1 MDTVHAYS
9 AGLRFLSWPTDAVCA
24 SPQSPQMQVTQST
37 VNEQRSWNVGRER
50 YDVRKNKTFK
60 MLQESRHNS
69 NKEQVRECTHVVKI
83 PGRSIAFVISKK
95 LGTGYIQCV
104 PLFIY
109 NTQRWSVTL
118 QISKETCA
126 LLHTK
131 RSYVISCKSARGI
144 SSCYVWN
151 GIAKATGAFCNSATK
166 EAELRIAIKWDDR
179 EHIGDK
185 RKSTLSDTP

>member
-1 MDTVHAYS
+1 M
-9 AGLRFLSWPTDAVCA
+9 L
-24 SPQSPQMQVTQST
+24 
-37 VNEQRSWNVGRER
+37 ER
-50 YDVRKNKTFK
+50 WERTLYVRKSMTFK

-83 PGRSIAFVISKK
+83 PGRSIALVISKK
-95 LGTGYIQCV
+95 LGAGDIQCV

-109 NTQRWSVTL
+109 NTQRWRVTL
-118 QISKETCA
+118 QIRKETRA

-131 RSYVISCKSARGI
+131 RSYIISRKSVRGI
-144 SSCYVWN
+144 SSCYVWT
-151 GIAKATGAFCNSATK
+151 GVAKTTGAFCNSATK
-166 EAELRIAIKWDDR
+166 EAELRIVIKWYDR